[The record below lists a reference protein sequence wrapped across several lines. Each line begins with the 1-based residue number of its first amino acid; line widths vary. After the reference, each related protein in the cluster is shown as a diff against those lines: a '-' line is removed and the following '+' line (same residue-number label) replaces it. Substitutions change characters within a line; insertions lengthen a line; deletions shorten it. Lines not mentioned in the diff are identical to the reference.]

1 MFWACSVEEEG
12 GGERRKIGKVEGG
25 KKGGRGGG
33 RDREG
38 MERREKWERVGEK
51 EGGREER
58 EGEIGRL
65 EIYREGRGGDRVEE
79 RERA

>member
-1 MFWACSVEEEG
+1 M
-12 GGERRKIGKVEGG
+12 ER
-25 KKGGRGGG
+25 
-33 RDREG
+33 
-38 MERREKWERVGEK
+38 RREKWERVGEK

-79 RERA
+79 RERGVKEGREGEEK